1 MYQRL
6 FLGLDIDPVHTLQ
19 IDDWRSNALVGSSA
33 DVKPHNFHITLAFLG
48 QVTLHQHNALLEGLP
63 NINWQAFSVHFDQVG
78 YWGKPKIHFIA
89 PCIIPDELKHLAKQC
104 QTLARKTG
112 INIEKRQ
119 YQPHITL
126 QRKITAPIPALYP
139 PSFTIDFDEFYL
151 YESISTANG
160 VEYIIRECFPAHPE
174 PNMSVRERISKGL
187 L

>member
-6 FLGLDIDPVHTLQ
+6 FLGLNIAPEHILS
-19 IDDWRSNALVGSSA
+19 ISDWRKKALGFSST
-33 DVKPHNFHITLAFLG
+33 DVKPHNFHVTLAFLG
-48 QVTLHQHNALLEGLP
+48 QVTMHQLDELLEELP
-63 NINWQAFSVHFDQVG
+63 HINWQPFSADFDQVG

-89 PCIIPDELKHLAKQC
+89 PSIVPDQLHYLAKQC
-104 QTLARKTG
+104 QRLARKSG

-126 QRKITAPIPALYP
+126 QRKIKSPVPALYE
-139 PSFTIDFDEFYL
+139 PSFTLRFNEFHL

-160 VEYIIRECFPAHPE
+160 VEYIIRESFPAPHD
-174 PNMSVRERISKGL
+174 PNMSVRERISQGL